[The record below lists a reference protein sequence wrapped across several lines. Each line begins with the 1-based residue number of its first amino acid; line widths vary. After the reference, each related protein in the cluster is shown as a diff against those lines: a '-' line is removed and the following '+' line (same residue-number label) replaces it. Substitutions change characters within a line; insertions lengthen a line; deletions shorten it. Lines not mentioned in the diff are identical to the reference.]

1 MKENAKNLSPCDVSE
16 HGTSQRFMTWGM
28 MAIGKRDNK
37 FRMYVLRSVDEEL
50 QLNHAPAQA

>member
-50 QLNHAPAQA
+50 Q